1 MASLIESLIYTPV
14 ELSFGTSGL
23 RGLVED
29 MTDLECYINTAGF
42 LSFLREQQDL
52 EDRSTIY
59 VAGDLRDSTPRIIQA
74 VITAVLDKG
83 YTPDFCGFIPTPAVA
98 NFARH
103 NDAAS
108 IMVTGSHIPADRNGI
123 KFYKLGGEILKD
135 DEASIKQAVAKERK
149 VVLESDAENSIF
161 NSEGMF
167 AVKSSLPVVSDQA
180 ARLYVE
186 RYASVFNNKP
196 LAGKEV
202 IVYQHSAVGR
212 DMLVELLQILGAEIV
227 TVGRSDV
234 FVPIDTENVTP
245 DDQAYFKS
253 LSQQYPNV
261 FAIVS
266 TDGDSD
272 RPFVID
278 ENGIFHR
285 GDELGAVVA
294 KWLNADF
301 AAIPVSSSDAVDQY
315 LDNNDIGYL
324 HTCIGSPYVIVAMDK
339 AVGEGKTKA
348 VGWEVNGGFLLAQ
361 DFIINGNVLTSLP
374 TRDAFL
380 PILIALI
387 SATEQKKIVS
397 ELFSELPAR
406 FTQAGLIDNFPVEVS
421 RAILESFA
429 DDTSENR
436 AELGRY
442 FIGDNGFSE
451 IMKTDS
457 LDGIRIFF
465 KNGDIAHLRPSGN
478 APQLRT
484 YSVADSQERADE
496 IVRLAIEEPNGIL
509 RQLGKSIEVGV

>member
-1 MASLIESLIYTPV
+1 MASLVESLNYTPV

-42 LSFLREQQDL
+42 LRFLQEQQGL
-52 EDRSTIY
+52 ETGSTVY
-59 VAGDLRDSTPRIIQA
+59 VAGDLRGSTPRIIQA
-74 VITAVLDKG
+74 VIAAIIDKG
-83 YTPDFCGFIPTPAVA
+83 FVSDFCGFIPTPAVA
-98 NFARH
+98 HFARL

-108 IMVTGSHIPADRNGI
+108 IMVTGSHIPSDRNGI

-135 DEASIKQAVAKERK
+135 DETAIKQAVATERQA
-149 VVLESDAENSIF
+149 VLESDSESSTF
-161 NSEGMF
+161 NSRGMF
-167 AVKSSLPVVSDQA
+167 VSENSLPVVNNEASQ
-180 ARLYVE
+180 LYLE
-186 RYASVFNNKP
+186 RYVSVFNNKP
-196 LAGKEV
+196 LAGKQV
-202 IVYQHSAVGR
+202 VVYQHSAVGR
-212 DMLVELLQILGAEIV
+212 DMLVELLHGLGADIV

-234 FVPIDTENVTP
+234 FIPIDTENVTP
-245 DDQAYFKS
+245 DDQTYFKS
-253 LSQQYPNV
+253 LSREYPGV

-294 KWLNADF
+294 KWLEADF

-315 LDNNDIGYL
+315 LGSNDIDHL
-324 HTCIGSPYVIVAMDK
+324 HTRIGSPYVIVAMDK

-361 DFIINGNVLTSLP
+361 DFTINGTVLSSLP

-380 PILIALI
+380 PILIALV
-387 SATEQKKIVS
+387 SAAEQEKTIS
-397 ELFSELPAR
+397 ELFSALPAR

-421 RAILESFA
+421 RAIL
-429 DDTSENR
+429 DTFVEDSEETR
-436 AELGRY
+436 TRLGQY
-442 FIGDNGFSE
+442 FVSSDGFSE
-451 IMKTDS
+451 ITKTDS

-465 KNGDIAHLRPSGN
+465 ANGDIAHLRPSGN

-496 IVRLAIEEPNGIL
+496 IVRLAIEEPSGIL
-509 RQLGKSIEVGV
+509 RQLGEHVIVN